1 MSLWSTGPLTQP
13 CRFQTAHTMVFFTV
27 AQEEEG
33 AKQDGCLEKELS
45 VDAETAFPNLSM
57 V

>member
-1 MSLWSTGPLTQP
+1 MSLWSTEPLTQP
-13 CRFQTAHTMVFFTV
+13 RRFQTAHTMVFFSV

-33 AKQDGCLEKELS
+33 AKQDGCLEKLS

>member
-1 MSLWSTGPLTQP
+1 MSLWSTEPLTQP
-13 CRFQTAHTMVFFTV
+13 CRFQTAHTMVFFSV

-45 VDAETAFPNLSM
+45 VDVETAFPNLSM